1 MNLWARSV
9 TARTSLIP
17 ESRYLMRIKPLV
29 FIALV
34 TLAVAY
40 IFYSGAGTHPL
51 VRKGSKAPD
60 FTLKTPD
67 GRAVS
72 LRDFRGSLVF
82 LNFWRT
88 DCVPCAEEMPDMEVV
103 ERTFK
108 GRKFQMMPVSLDID
122 AGDVAAFYEDKALTM
137 PSYLDPGQTVSD
149 RYDVAATPETFL
161 IGPDGM
167 IVKYYVG
174 RHPWAS
180 PKMLAQLGAMIP
192 E

>member
-1 MNLWARSV
+1 M
-9 TARTSLIP
+9 SL
-17 ESRYLMRIKPLV
+17 KPLV
-29 FIALV
+29 FITCV

-60 FTLKTPD
+60 FTLRTLD
-67 GRAVS
+67 GRSVS
-72 LRDFRGSLVF
+72 LSDFRGSVVF

-88 DCVPCAEEMPDMEVV
+88 DCAPCAAEMPDMEVV
-103 ERTFK
+103 QRAFK
-108 GRKFQMMPVSLDID
+108 GRKFQMMPVSLDVD
-122 AGDVAAFYEDKALTM
+122 AEDVVAFYRDRVLTM
-137 PSYLDPGQTVSD
+137 PAYLDPGQTVSD

-174 RHPWAS
+174 QQAWAS
-180 PKMLAQLGAMIP
+180 PNMLAQLSAMIP
-192 E
+192 DEF